1 MTWLDQTIKTVRDF
15 DAARPRSLQSAVGWS
30 EVGGCRAAL
39 GYRLEGA
46 WPSDETDSWGA
57 QRGTAIHEYLQVIL
71 AAPGV
76 RMEVDT
82 EYRGIPGHADIVDAT
97 SCTDIKTSKLAN
109 SKLWDADRKLLFPKR
124 VQVHGY
130 GAGLIDAGELPED
143 ATMRLLVVPV
153 DGTFGDWWAYEEP
166 FDRALADYGADRLDE
181 VRHRMGAGER
191 LPKDKPYAY
200 CADWCE
206 FFSLCRGQD
215 DPKAAEE
222 ITDPE
227 LSAAVAAYGEAGAM
241 WSAADKD
248 KKRLAP
254 LIRGLNGTAGEWRIS
269 LGDGGGEKEVLDEAA
284 VRSDYEQR
292 GFAPPMITKAGSA
305 PRLNV
310 TRIKKAAKAG
320 AGEQ

>member
-1 MTWLDQTIKTVRDF
+1 MTWLDRTIKTVRDF

-30 EVGGCRAAL
+30 EVGGCRAQL

-46 WPSDETDSWGA
+46 WPSDDTDTWGA
-57 QRGTAIHEYLQVIL
+57 QRGTAIHAYLQEIL

-82 EYRGIPGHADIVDAT
+82 EYRGIPGHADIVDAG

-109 SKLWDADRKLLFPKR
+109 SKLWAADHKLLFEKR

-130 GAGLIDAGELPED
+130 GAGLVDAGELPEG

-153 DGTFGDWWAYEEP
+153 DGTFGDWWAYEEK
-166 FDRALADYGADRLDE
+166 FDRSLADHGADRLEE
-181 VRHRMGAGER
+181 VRQRMEAGER
-191 LPKDKPYAY
+191 LPKDKPYAF
-200 CADWCE
+200 CKDWCE
-206 FFSLCRGQD
+206 FFSLCRSQD
-215 DPKAAEE
+215 EPLAAEE

-227 LSAAVAAYGEAGAM
+227 LAAAVGAYGEAHKVF
-241 WSAADKD
+241 SAADKE

-254 LIRGLNGTAGEWRIS
+254 MIRGLHGTAGEWRIS
-269 LGDGGGEKEVLDEAA
+269 LGDGGEDKEVLDEDEIRA
-284 VRSDYEQR
+284 DYERR
-292 GFAPPMITKAGSA
+292 GFKPPMTTKAGSA

-310 TRIKKAAKAG
+310 TRIRKAAAK
-320 AGEQ
+320 

>member
-1 MTWLDQTIKTVRDF
+1 VSWLDQAIKSVRDF

-30 EVGGCRAAL
+30 EVGGCRAQI
-39 GYRLEGA
+39 GYKLSGA

-57 QRGTAIHEYLQVIL
+57 QRGTAIHEYLQGIL

-82 EYRGIPGHADIVDAT
+82 EYRGIPGHADIVDAV

-109 SKLWDADRKLLFPKR
+109 SKLWAADHKLLFEKR

-130 GAGLIDAGELPED
+130 GAGLVDTGDLPED
-143 ATMRLLVVPV
+143 ATMRLLVIPV
-153 DGTFGDWWAYEEP
+153 DGTFSDWWAYEEP
-166 FDRALADYGADRLDE
+166 FDRALADHGADRLEE
-181 VRHRMGAGER
+181 VRRRMEAGEH

-206 FFSLCRGQD
+206 FFSLCRSQD

-227 LSAAVAAYGEAGAM
+227 AAAAVAAYGEAHGI
-241 WSAADKD
+241 WSAANKEKD
-248 KKRLAP
+248 RLAP
-254 LIRGLNGTAGEWRIS
+254 LIRGLRGTAGDWRIS
-269 LGDGGGEKEVLDEAA
+269 LGKPGEDKEVLDEAA
-284 VRSDYEQR
+284 IRADYERQ
-292 GFAPPMITKAGSA
+292 GFAPPMTTKPGAA

-310 TRIKKAAKAG
+310 TRIRKAAKS
-320 AGEQ
+320 